1 MASLK
6 VNAEMKVL
14 QRNYDTLFHNG
25 KYLEIQLVSQNTSI
39 FRKKKQ
45 NPFVLDGHMR
55 KRLKYTQVVVKTTCP
70 NCGGCPNL
78 HREASHPVGV
88 RGFLGR

>member
-25 KYLEIQLVSQNTSI
+25 KYLEIQLVSQNTRI
-39 FRKKKQ
+39 FRKKKTK
-45 NPFVLDGHMR
+45 PFCVRWSHEE
-55 KRLKYTQVVVKTTCP
+55 KTQVYTS
-70 NCGGCPNL
+70 GC
-78 HREASHPVGV
+78 
-88 RGFLGR
+88 